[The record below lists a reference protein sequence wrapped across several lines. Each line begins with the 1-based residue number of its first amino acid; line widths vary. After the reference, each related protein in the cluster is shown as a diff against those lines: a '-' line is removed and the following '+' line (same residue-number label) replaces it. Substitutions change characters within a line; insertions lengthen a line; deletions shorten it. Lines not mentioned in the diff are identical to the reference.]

1 MNGICDCRFGRNG
14 YLRAVALVLCLVAS
28 VVVGPISYGRAA
40 ADVQTL
46 YARWHDMPTA
56 RLMDM
61 GRDFDLAD
69 SPDSA
74 LVCYSIV
81 SDRLTDTKMNDE
93 EGRVYVRSLVNLAY
107 IYGSYFFDYS
117 KSLGLLQTAAEKSK
131 SMGYT
136 ENLAYVYL
144 NMGGVYLACNQIY
157 GNRLFS
163 DEIWKYLDMSIT
175 AGVESGAWQ
184 VVLVSI
190 TNICSLYP
198 EDPRKDKFLVAASRV
213 EKADIPPATPM
224 REYTSRLLAGTKAYV
239 SGDYEA
245 ALRQFQTLEGLIP
258 DNEMQAGRYR
268 CIAWTALADAL
279 SGLGRYAEAIEVTE
293 KVLAVSRREYYDDEA
308 ARALHKLS
316 QYNYALGDTG
326 KAEEYLLSYYSKK
339 DSIVSEREVANLS
352 SMPLTSEINNMAREI
367 KLEREKKQRVLIGIC
382 VAVLFILLLVLY
394 LVRVVSSNRKLRDYS
409 KQIYRKYMDAL
420 ESEKREKVLR
430 ESLESF
436 RQQEKEAAA
445 DVAAETPPKERYSN
459 STIPLDVVR
468 DITEKIEQVL
478 SDNDVISDPK
488 FSLHQLSDAVGY
500 SYKMVSQVINESL
513 GKNFKTLLN
522 EHRIKEA
529 CSRLVDGKN
538 YGGYTIEH
546 IAQSVGFVSRS
557 NFSVAFKA
565 VVGITPSEFQR
576 NARED
581 IRSGN

>member
-1 MNGICDCRFGRNG
+1 MIKH
-14 YLRAVALVLCLVAS
+14 
-28 VVVGPISYGRAA
+28 
-40 ADVQTL
+40 TL
-46 YARWHDMPTA
+46 
-56 RLMDM
+56 
-61 GRDFDLAD
+61 
-69 SPDSA
+69 
-74 LVCYSIV
+74 
-81 SDRLTDTKMNDE
+81 
-93 EGRVYVRSLVNLAY
+93 
-107 IYGSYFFDYS
+107 
-117 KSLGLLQTAAEKSK
+117 
-131 SMGYT
+131 
-136 ENLAYVYL
+136 
-144 NMGGVYLACNQIY
+144 
-157 GNRLFS
+157 
-163 DEIWKYLDMSIT
+163 
-175 AGVESGAWQ
+175 
-184 VVLVSI
+184 
-190 TNICSLYP
+190 
-198 EDPRKDKFLVAASRV
+198 
-213 EKADIPPATPM
+213 
-224 REYTSRLLAGTKAYV
+224 RLLAGTKAYV

-245 ALRQFQTLEGLIP
+245 ALRQFLTLEGLIP
-258 DNEMQAGRYR
+258 DSEMQAGRYR
-268 CIAWTALADAL
+268 CIAWSALADAL

-293 KVLAVSRREYYDDEA
+293 KILALSRSGYYDDET

-316 QYNYALGDTG
+316 QYNYALGDTV
-326 KAEEYLLSYYSKK
+326 KAEDYLISYYSKK
-339 DSIVSEREVANLS
+339 DSIVSEREVAKLS
-352 SMPLTSEINNMAREI
+352 SMPLSSEINNMAREI

-430 ESLESF
+430 ESLESL
-436 RQQEKEAAA
+436 RQQEKAAA
-445 DVAAETPPKERYSN
+445 DVAAEPPAKERYSN
-459 STIPLDVVR
+459 STIPPDVVR
-468 DITEKIEQVL
+468 DIAEKIEQVL

-529 CSRLVDGKN
+529 CSRLVDGEN

-581 IRSGN
+581 TRSVNREPDILQ

>member
-1 MNGICDCRFGRNG
+1 M
-14 YLRAVALVLCLVAS
+14 
-28 VVVGPISYGRAA
+28 
-40 ADVQTL
+40 
-46 YARWHDMPTA
+46 
-56 RLMDM
+56 
-61 GRDFDLAD
+61 
-69 SPDSA
+69 
-74 LVCYSIV
+74 
-81 SDRLTDTKMNDE
+81 
-93 EGRVYVRSLVNLAY
+93 
-107 IYGSYFFDYS
+107 
-117 KSLGLLQTAAEKSK
+117 
-131 SMGYT
+131 
-136 ENLAYVYL
+136 
-144 NMGGVYLACNQIY
+144 
-157 GNRLFS
+157 
-163 DEIWKYLDMSIT
+163 
-175 AGVESGAWQ
+175 
-184 VVLVSI
+184 
-190 TNICSLYP
+190 
-198 EDPRKDKFLVAASRV
+198 
-213 EKADIPPATPM
+213 
-224 REYTSRLLAGTKAYV
+224 
-239 SGDYEA
+239 
-245 ALRQFQTLEGLIP
+245 
-258 DNEMQAGRYR
+258 
-268 CIAWTALADAL
+268 
-279 SGLGRYAEAIEVTE
+279 
-293 KVLAVSRREYYDDEA
+293 
-308 ARALHKLS
+308 
-316 QYNYALGDTG
+316 
-326 KAEEYLLSYYSKK
+326 
-339 DSIVSEREVANLS
+339 
-352 SMPLTSEINNMAREI
+352 
-367 KLEREKKQRVLIGIC
+367 
-382 VAVLFILLLVLY
+382 AVLFILLLVLY